1 MLQSAAHSANGFA
14 VRFQVKILKV
24 KILFKKKSLFYGVS
38 VCQNVNLCTSLVWV
52 MGAFG
57 LCGFS
62 ETAFT
67 CMWLLSLYE
76 ERECECFSA

>member
-24 KILFKKKSLFYGVS
+24 TFYKKACFYVVC
-38 VCQNVNLCTSLVWV
+38 VCQNVNLCASLVWV